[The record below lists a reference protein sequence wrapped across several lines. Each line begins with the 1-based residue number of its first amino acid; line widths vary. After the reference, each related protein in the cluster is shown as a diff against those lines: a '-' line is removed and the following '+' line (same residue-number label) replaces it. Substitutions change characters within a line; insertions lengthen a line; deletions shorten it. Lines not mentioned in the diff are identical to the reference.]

1 MFIGSGS
8 VKILESIVLIN
19 NPVDSKYRYC
29 HHYLDFTRK
38 LGNYFTMLQDTY
50 KFAHRQYDHQFGKK
64 LTAFILF
71 ILFNI
76 VFNLTFPSQV
86 LS

>member
-1 MFIGSGS
+1 
-8 VKILESIVLIN
+8 
-19 NPVDSKYRYC
+19 
-29 HHYLDFTRK
+29 
-38 LGNYFTMLQDTY
+38 MLQDTY